1 MIGIFDSGVGG
12 LTVLRE
18 IRQVLPHEDILYLGD
33 TARVPYG
40 TRSPETILQYTL
52 QAASF
57 LMQQKIK
64 LLILACHTACSYA
77 LTTLQLQLPIP
88 VVGVIQSNLSQLKKL
103 SPKQGIAILGTT
115 GTIHSGLYQNL
126 LHEIFPSLPL
136 YPVACPL
143 FVPMIEEGLANHPAT
158 HLIAE
163 HYLQHLRT
171 QPIDATLLACTH
183 YPLLRPILQKVIG
196 DKITLIEPAVAE
208 EVHTILLKRGA
219 LQPTSHTAHL
229 QFCSTDDP
237 EKFEKLAHLFFHLP
251 IENVK
256 KIQLSAPIHCR

>member
-1 MIGIFDSGVGG
+1 MNFPIGIFDSGVGG

-18 IRQVLPHEDILYLGD
+18 IQKILPHEDILYLGD

-57 LMQQKIK
+57 LIQQKIK
-64 LLILACHTACSYA
+64 LLILACHTACSHA

-88 VVGVIQSNLSQLKKL
+88 VVGVIQSNLSQLKTF

-115 GTIHSGLYQNL
+115 GTIHSRLYQKL
-126 LHEIFPSLPL
+126 LHETFPSLPL

-143 FVPMIEEGLANHPAT
+143 FVPIIEEGLAHHPAT

-163 HYLQHLRT
+163 HYLQHLRA
-171 QPIDATLLACTH
+171 QPIDAALLACTH

-196 DKITLIEPAVAE
+196 EHVTLIEPAVAE
-208 EVHTILLKRGA
+208 EVRTILMRQGN
-219 LQPTSHTAHL
+219 LQPISHTARL

-237 EKFEKLAHLFFHLP
+237 EKFEKLARLFFHLP
-251 IENVK
+251 IENAK
-256 KIQLSAPIHCR
+256 KIQLLS